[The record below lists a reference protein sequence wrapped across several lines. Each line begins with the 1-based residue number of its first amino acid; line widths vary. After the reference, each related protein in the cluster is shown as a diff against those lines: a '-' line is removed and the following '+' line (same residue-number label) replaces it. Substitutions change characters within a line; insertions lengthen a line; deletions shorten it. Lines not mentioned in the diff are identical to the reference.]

1 MLSDIHGRI
10 RPCMLIQLSTL
21 YILSV
26 RTVAGPGGR
35 GITPPPERPRHRF
48 FRARPPPPHPP
59 SRHVPMAHTPG
70 NPRSP
75 SQSLC
80 CFPCKMNIISV
91 TKFITIS
98 VTEYVISVT
107 ISFRPLYSAQF
118 MCCGQVSPTV
128 LFKERKHYIIAL
140 HCILSL

>member
-1 MLSDIHGRI
+1 MAELGHACSSNFLLCISCLSEQWQVQGEGD
-10 RPCMLIQLSTL
+10 
-21 YILSV
+21 Y
-26 RTVAGPGGR
+26 
-35 GITPPPERPRHRF
+35 PPPPPSGQSTVF
-48 FRARPPPPHPP
+48 SGARPPPHPP